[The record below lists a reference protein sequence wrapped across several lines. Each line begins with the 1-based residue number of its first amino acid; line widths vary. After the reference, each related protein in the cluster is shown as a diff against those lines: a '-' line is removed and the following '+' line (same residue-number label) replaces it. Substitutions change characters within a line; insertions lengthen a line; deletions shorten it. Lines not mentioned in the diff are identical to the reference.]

1 MLGHQPNHVT
11 KEERV
16 ENLWKKLIR
25 QETDLSE
32 ETIAWMALRIRQLT
46 EYMPYGCALIA
57 YRKQNGEFYMA
68 RGTQATGT
76 QATGTQATGTQAT
89 GTQATVTQATGTQ
102 ATGTQATGTQA
113 TGTQATVTQ
122 AAVLTVCF
130 VPSRI

>member
-57 YRKQNGEFYMA
+57 YRKQMA
-68 RGTQATGT
+68 NSTWQEEHLFIMNPISIGNMILSASKTM
-76 QATGTQATGTQAT
+76 
-89 GTQATVTQATGTQ
+89 
-102 ATGTQATGTQA
+102 
-113 TGTQATVTQ
+113 
-122 AAVLTVCF
+122 
-130 VPSRI
+130 

>member
-57 YRKQNGEFYMA
+57 YRKQNGCRDGDTHDF
-68 RGTQATGT
+68 GGATGIESGHSGLIKGARNHIHAGHGLLRR
-76 QATGTQATGTQAT
+76 QHIGHFPERRCHLQRLLSLAN
-89 GTQATVTQATGTQ
+89 
-102 ATGTQATGTQA
+102 
-113 TGTQATVTQ
+113 
-122 AAVLTVCF
+122 LCF
-130 VPSRI
+130 

>member
-46 EYMPYGCALIA
+46 ENMPYG
-57 YRKQNGEFYMA
+57 
-68 RGTQATGT
+68 
-76 QATGTQATGTQAT
+76 
-89 GTQATVTQATGTQ
+89 
-102 ATGTQATGTQA
+102 
-113 TGTQATVTQ
+113 
-122 AAVLTVCF
+122 
-130 VPSRI
+130 

>member
-68 RGTQATGT
+68 RGHLFIMNPISIGNMILSASKTM
-76 QATGTQATGTQAT
+76 
-89 GTQATVTQATGTQ
+89 
-102 ATGTQATGTQA
+102 
-113 TGTQATVTQ
+113 
-122 AAVLTVCF
+122 
-130 VPSRI
+130 